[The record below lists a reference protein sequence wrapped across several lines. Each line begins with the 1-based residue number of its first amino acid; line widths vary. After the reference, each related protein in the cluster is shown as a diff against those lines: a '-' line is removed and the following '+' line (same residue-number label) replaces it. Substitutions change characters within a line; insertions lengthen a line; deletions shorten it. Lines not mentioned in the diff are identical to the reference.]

1 MGIAYNTL
9 PQNFEELCDSVR
21 GQVERA
27 RELAMVGERVPYEEA
42 VELTSESFLGLLDR
56 IQELGTIVS
65 HQAMMFGQLNDIL
78 QWLFTYMGIPI
89 SDTDADEEDDGE
101 ETGY

>member
-1 MGIAYNTL
+1 MGIAYNIL

-89 SDTDADEEDDGE
+89 SSGEDDEDDGE
-101 ETGY
+101 ETGH